1 MDDGY
6 EKLIR
11 DYVAGELSGQD
22 LIAFENQLKN
32 NTELASELELYLA
45 LKALDNHRLKKQL
58 GKEISVNRL
67 SPEKPKRTISH
78 KRLWWLAAACAAFV
92 IITAVWKSIQ
102 QPPEKDA
109 RQMALELINTPYP
122 PPVTLMGGNDSV
134 PEDVQQAIV
143 SYKNG
148 DYASASQQ
156 LVRLDSIQPLTD
168 EMLFYAGES
177 FMQNA
182 QWEKAI
188 AYFDRIPAGY
198 WQDIAKWR
206 CALTLIQKGDDTRAK
221 QLLEELKGTTR
232 KEQAVEL
239 LQLIE

>member
-1 MDDGY
+1 
-6 EKLIR
+6 
-11 DYVAGELSGQD
+11 
-22 LIAFENQLKN
+22 
-32 NTELASELELYLA
+32 
-45 LKALDNHRLKKQL
+45 
-58 GKEISVNRL
+58 
-67 SPEKPKRTISH
+67 
-78 KRLWWLAAACAAFV
+78 
-92 IITAVWKSIQ
+92 
-102 QPPEKDA
+102 
-109 RQMALELINTPYP
+109 
-122 PPVTLMGGNDSV
+122 MGGNDSV

-206 CALTLIQKGDDTRAK
+206 CALTLIQKGDNARAK
-221 QLLEELKGTTR
+221 QLLEELKGTAR
-232 KEQAVEL
+232 KEQALEL
-239 LQLIE
+239 LKAME